1 LVLFN
6 FAKPKFAKNKE
17 TKKMM
22 KSLIFPLSTLFLS
35 ALLMSNSGCSNPKEA
50 SAVTEN
56 APMVQETPKALDEG
70 TPSAKETDKKMNTKV
85 KVTTSQ
91 GEMIIEL
98 YNETPQH
105 RDNFIKLVNEGFYN
119 DLLFHRCIRNFM
131 AQGGDPE
138 SRGASATKML
148 GMGGPGYTITAE
160 FNANLIHKKGA
171 LAAARQGDQV
181 NPQKKSSG
189 SQFYIVQGSKL
200 DDNQLNQFEAMA
212 ARKMPGFKYTE
223 EQRNIYKT
231 IGGTAMLDMD
241 YTVFGEVVEGI
252 EVLDKILAQPTKQ
265 GDRPVTDITMKMEI
279 LH

>member
-1 LVLFN
+1 
-6 FAKPKFAKNKE
+6 
-17 TKKMM
+17 M
-22 KSLIFPLSTLFLS
+22 KSLIFPFSALFLS
-35 ALLMSNSGCSNPKEA
+35 VMLLSNSGCSSSK
-50 SAVTEN
+50 N
-56 APMVQETPKALDEG
+56 ATPQPEQETQPIAETPAETPKSEP
-70 TPSAKETDKKMNTKV
+70 TNNMNTKV
-85 KVTTSQ
+85 KVVTSQ

-105 RDNFIKLVNEGFYN
+105 RDNFIKLVKEGFYN
-119 DLLFHRCIRNFM
+119 DLLFHRCIKGFM

-138 SRGASATKML
+138 SRGASPTKML
-148 GMGGPGYTITAE
+148 GMGGPGYNVPAE

-200 DDNQLNQFEAMA
+200 EDAQLNQYEAMA

-241 YTVFGEVVEGI
+241 YTVFGEVVEGLD
-252 EVLDKILAQPTKQ
+252 VLDKILAQPTKQ

-279 LH
+279 MP

>member
-1 LVLFN
+1 
-6 FAKPKFAKNKE
+6 
-17 TKKMM
+17 
-22 KSLIFPLSTLFLS
+22 
-35 ALLMSNSGCSNPKEA
+35 
-50 SAVTEN
+50 
-56 APMVQETPKALDEG
+56 
-70 TPSAKETDKKMNTKV
+70 MNTKV
-85 KVTTSQ
+85 KVVTSQ

-98 YNETPQH
+98 YNETTQH
-105 RDNFIKLVNEGFYN
+105 RDNFIKLVKEGFYN
-119 DLLFHRCIRNFM
+119 DLLFHRCIKGFM

-138 SRGASATKML
+138 SRGASPTKML
-148 GMGGPGYTITAE
+148 GMGGPGYTVPAE
-160 FNANLIHKKGA
+160 FSATLIHKKGA

-200 DDNQLNQFEAMA
+200 EEAMD

-241 YTVFGEVVEGI
+241 YTVFGEVVEGLD
-252 EVLDKILAQPTKQ
+252 VLDKILAQPTKQ

-279 LH
+279 MP